1 MKSSIIIIFIKSKI
15 SKEVE
20 ETNIKISK
28 ERDEISKKEDTINRL
43 QKGIDLLV
51 CERDFEKKRCEF
63 FAANA
68 DLDSALEKSDLFG
81 VQKAVFILKSLQ
93 IANFRFANYPRK

>member
-1 MKSSIIIIFIKSKI
+1 M
-15 SKEVE
+15 

-51 CERDFEKKRCEF
+51 CERDCEKKRCEF

-81 VQKAVFILKSLQ
+81 VQKAVFIL
-93 IANFRFANYPRK
+93 